1 MTNLRSLLPVNTE
14 KKKIIRTVLS
24 CILLFF
30 LFIAAGSIFTV
41 HASPEGS
48 RPYYVYDK
56 ANIISPHYEELL
68 NDYSRQVDKT
78 TSAEIVVFTIP
89 GFIGHGIVKDGIEIQ
104 DRDSLSNFIFNELSL
119 DGITGIGKK
128 GTDNGVLLLFSPNPD
143 SSGGSMRIEV
153 GRGLE
158 GNITDGTAGEILD
171 DYLVPARET
180 FNQNRNSTVIDK
192 ALLNTVVA
200 LGEYSG
206 YVSNDPNYKLS
217 KEIRQDVSLDI
228 FSIVIL
234 IGIIAIILITVLRKR
249 GNYWSRSNRYDG
261 AGWYGG
267 SFGGGSFG
275 GGGFGGSGSGSR
287 SSGGGGYSSGGGAG
301 R

>member
-1 MTNLRSLLPVNTE
+1 ME
-14 KKKIIRTVLS
+14 KKRIIFTIFNG
-24 CILLFF
+24 ILLFF
-30 LFIAAGSIFTV
+30 LFIAADSIFTI
-41 HASPEGS
+41 HASQDGS

-68 NDYSRQVDKT
+68 NDYSRQVEKT
-78 TSAEIVVFTIP
+78 TSAEIIVFTIP
-89 GFIGHGIVKDGIEIQ
+89 GFIGHGIMKDGLEIQ

-128 GTDNGVLLLFSPNPD
+128 GIDNGVLLLFSPNPD

-171 DYLVPARET
+171 SYLFPARET
-180 FNQNRNSTVIDK
+180 FSQNRNITVIDK

-206 YVSNDPNYKLS
+206 YASNDPNYQLS
-217 KEIRQDVSLDI
+217 KELLQDDSLDS
-228 FSIVIL
+228 FSIMVL
-234 IGIIAIILITVLRKR
+234 IGIIAIILITVFRKR
-249 GNYWSRSNRYDG
+249 GKYWSRNNRYSG
-261 AGWYGG
+261 SGWYGG

-275 GGGFGGSGSGSR
+275 GGSFGGGSSGSGGG
-287 SSGGGGYSSGGGAG
+287 SGGGGSSSGGGAG